1 MTSYRLDSPLEI
13 YERVQFCFRHAIVAS
28 RGEALK
34 TVQQMLNSS
43 PRVVPYWLLPID
55 TPACARVWLSPKRR
69 VA

>member
-34 TVQQMLNSS
+34 TVASMVNNT
-43 PRVVPYWLLPID
+43 PPCAPYWLLPFD
-55 TPACARVWLSPKRR
+55 TPAWARVCR
-69 VA
+69 